1 MPRHPIIAVS
11 LVFLCAVAKAA
22 PDASIR
28 WHDQSRYRDTGVLR
42 FLVQVGDEEGP
53 IEDLDMAQWTLI
65 YRERQV
71 EATTDVKSF
80 RGAGS
85 ATAVLTV
92 IASNGNFRGAEDEE
106 SAEQKMKA
114 PLEYAVDAVNSL
126 KTRLG
131 SYLLSV
137 ACYDEVRREPTFL
150 LMNKVASS
158 AGSLSFS
165 EVERQ
170 CKPPA
175 SESRAGLPKLPSLLL
190 AACQRWAQ
198 SASASPDVPPLRYV
212 LVIIT
217 DGNSDEAVQENW
229 IAPFQSRF
237 GRDVPGWFELYVI
250 ALDDGGDATNYQ
262 ALARRGRLEVAKTR
276 QDIGSATQRA
286 TPQIVGTGIY
296 DVSFYVKETLKG
308 ESVQVAVAVQPPTG
322 KKIVSQNWTLVGLQ
336 RKTDI
341 LRVAILVAIGIVV
354 VLIIFV
360 VARLIISLIKAR
372 RQRKAEE
379 EERARAYVGPIK
391 GRLIVRDGPVVGQC
405 FDIVEDAVYIG
416 RSPENQ
422 MVIPDPTVSK
432 RHAVI
437 RIIGNTFEVE
447 DLQSS
452 SGTYINGQLVRKG
465 NLKDGDSVRVGATEL
480 EFRLS

>member
-1 MPRHPIIAVS
+1 MQRHILVS
-11 LVFLCAVAKAA
+11 LLVACLCA
-22 PDASIR
+22 DAHASPEALIK
-28 WHDQSRYRDTGVLR
+28 WHDQSRYRDAGLLR

-65 YRERQV
+65 YRDREV
-71 EATTDVKSF
+71 EATSDAKSF
-80 RGAGS
+80 RAAGS

-92 IASNGNFRGAEDEE
+92 IAANGNFRGAEDENL
-106 SAEQKMKA
+106 AEQKMKS

-150 LMNKVASS
+150 LMNKIASS
-158 AGSLSFS
+158 AGSLSFA

-170 CKPPA
+170 CRPPA
-175 SESRAGLPKLPSLLL
+175 SESKAGLPKLPSLLL

-198 SASASPDVPPLRYV
+198 SLSVSPDMPPLRYV

-217 DGNSDEAVQENW
+217 DGNSDEAVQEKW

-237 GRDVPGWFELYVI
+237 GRDMPGWFELYVV
-250 ALDDGGDATNYQ
+250 ALDDGGDPINYQ
-262 ALARRGRLEVAKTR
+262 ALAKRGRLEIAKTR
-276 QDIGSATQRA
+276 EDIPRA
-286 TPQIVGTGIY
+286 MQQAMPYIVGTGIY
-296 DVSFYVKETLKG
+296 DVTFTVKERLKG
-308 ESVQVAVAVQPPTG
+308 ESVQVALAVQPPRG
-322 KKIVSQNWTLVGLQ
+322 KKIVSHSWTLVGLQ
-336 RKTDI
+336 RKTDF
-341 LRVAILVAIGIVV
+341 LRIAILVSLGII
-354 VLIIFV
+354 VLLIML
-360 VARLIISLIKAR
+360 VAVRLIVGVVKAR

-379 EERARAYVGPIK
+379 EERAMAYVGPVK
-391 GRLIVRDGPVVGQC
+391 GRFIVRDGPGVGQ
-405 FDIVEDAVYIG
+405 FYEIVEDVVYIG

-422 MVIPDPTVSK
+422 MIVPDATVSK

-437 RIIGNTFEVE
+437 RIRGNTFEIE

-452 SGTYINGQLVRKG
+452 SGTYVNGQLVRKAY
-465 NLKDGDSVRVGATEL
+465 LKDGDSVRLGSTEL